1 MPRRM
6 ISIASVTMKAL
17 SLSFTTMKPLM
28 KPTRPPTT
36 STVRMPIAVGHSKP
50 KPKPSAGSTTM
61 APIAGAMP

>member
-1 MPRRM
+1 
-6 ISIASVTMKAL
+6 
-17 SLSFTTMKPLM
+17 MKPLM

-36 STVRMPIAVGHSKP
+36 NTVRMPIAVGHSNP